1 MKWDVIQYFQHGGH
15 GGKSPNGMAIKCV
28 ISLQIANQTDNI
40 SILRRRRVSQGEFY
54 YQNPP

>member
-15 GGKSPNGMAIKCV
+15 GEKSPNGMAIKCV
-28 ISLQIANQTDNI
+28 ISLHIANQKDNF
-40 SILRRRRVSQGEFY
+40 SNLRRRRLSQGGFY